1 MLDMSSTFVQNA
13 FTMATPS
20 YNVSLD
26 LLSSASHQEIH
37 SHQQSDAPYVAMEM
51 AGPRPKSNQNEK
63 IFSDV
68 PPVIDKD
75 ETDDGDSVAVSI
87 VSSVMT
93 AEGIHDWT
101 GFCCVCLVVLI
112 GDMSRGVMFPS
123 MWPLVESLGGSQITL
138 GYAVAAFSFGRV
150 LVNPV
155 FGSWS
160 HQIGYTKTLLMSCSI
175 LFVGT
180 LCYAQTQNVGRPE
193 FLIVSQT
200 ILGVGSGTLGVTRAF
215 VADVTAKRQ
224 RTTYMAWITAVQYA
238 GFTVTPFFGALFN
251 FAFQNND
258 YQYGIFRLNMFTA
271 PAYFMACFVVGT
283 FFVLIFF
290 FQDRHRIYI
299 RKEAKKSKKRAAM
312 EDIANAVTWIGISVY
327 DCCILGCMLLNVSTK
342 GSISSFETLGISIA
356 QSHFDMVA
364 SRAGMIVATCGTM
377 GVCALLSMGT
387 LSNHFNDV
395 QLISGGMTIMAIGI
409 ASLTTIE
416 EGIRNPSWRYF
427 VAMFLIYSIGFPI
440 GHTAVIGLFSKGTC
454 CIFPRERWNCSQEL
468 ITTFV
473 WINFAVVG
481 RRPQGALLGW
491 FASAGSLARM
501 FFPIMSGYVADYKDV
516 ETLFCI
522 LTGVLF
528 VSIAFVYWSRDILL
542 FLSS

>member
-1 MLDMSSTFVQNA
+1 
-13 FTMATPS
+13 MATPS

-290 FQDRHRIYI
+290 FQDRHRICI

-395 QLISGGMTIMAIGI
+395 QLISGGI

-440 GHTAVIGLFSKGTC
+440 GHTAVIGLFSK
-454 CIFPRERWNCSQEL
+454 
-468 ITTFV
+468 
-473 WINFAVVG
+473 VVG